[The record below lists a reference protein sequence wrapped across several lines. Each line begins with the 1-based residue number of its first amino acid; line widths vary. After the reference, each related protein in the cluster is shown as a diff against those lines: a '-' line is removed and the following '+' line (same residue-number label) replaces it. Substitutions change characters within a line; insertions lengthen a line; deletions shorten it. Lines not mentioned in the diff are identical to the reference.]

1 MGQAEL
7 DTTIDRIRATLGS
20 LRTVRSEGDLDHQ
33 ADHERL
39 FSTLPLFP
47 DQFMYVVDHAAM
59 EVIRVR
65 GFGNILGYSDADLN
79 LEFIT
84 DLWHPE
90 DAETMERITAVEL
103 QTMAE
108 VRPPLQPFE
117 TSLLVDY
124 RIRKANGDHIKVLR
138 QTSVFELDERTGKPR
153 STLSIC
159 RDISRIKSSRT
170 ICWQYTGRGAEVFR
184 RRLARQRATW
194 AKLPTDHETGDR
206 RSSALVVEGQCQQA
220 HLAKE
225 LGITLNTVNTHRRNI
240 LERIGLKNT
249 AELVRMAVEQGW
261 V

>member
-184 RRLARQRATW
+184 RRLARQR
-194 AKLPTDHETGDR
+194 LLGPSYHPTKREMEVI
-206 RSSALVVEGQCQQA
+206 ALVVDGQCSNQI
-220 HLAKE
+220 AKA
-225 LGITLNTVNTHRRNI
+225 LGIALTTVNTHRRNI
-240 LERIGLKNT
+240 LDRLELKKT
-249 AELVRMAVEQGW
+249 AELVRSAVEQGW

>member
-1 MGQAEL
+1 M

-184 RRLARQRATW
+184 RRLARQ
-194 AKLPTDHETGDR
+194 KLPGLCYRPTPRESEIIR
-206 RSSALVVEGQCQQA
+206 MLVEGRVSK
-220 HLAKE
+220 LISLE